1 MPAQHPAWLKVST
14 SEVDRGTVEL
24 ESSTASRMN
33 PRVPTR
39 MWEAREHGPVIQAA
53 ERAAEAGNYASA
65 EKLLREAA
73 RLQEASLGPRH
84 PDLANTL
91 NNLGIVCEITDKP
104 DDAEQYFRRA
114 VSIARTSLDA
124 DHPFV
129 ATSQKNLRDFCE
141 ARGKDIEPPAPA
153 TEVQPP
159 SPVVEVPAPVVE
171 LQASVVELEASA
183 ATVTEP
189 EPAPEPESEPAAPT
203 DAARQSTIDPDPEDP
218 EVTSRKFFY
227 RIALGALGPIA
238 MLMVI
243 LAAGL
248 PRLGAPELAV
258 PSREVAIDPPRTMT
272 PPPVTPP
279 PEPSPIDASPA
290 PEKPKTTNAATKSS
304 RTDDEATTSNI
315 TPAPARPVVTRA
327 SLCGELDDWSCDPAD
342 RPVPP
347 GPLFFYTQ
355 IKSSTA
361 TTIQHRWYQGDH
373 LRQAVELRVQA
384 NRSGG
389 YRTYSRNLMKSDSAG
404 EWRIEV
410 RSQDG
415 AVLHEERFTV
425 R

>member
-1 MPAQHPAWLKVST
+1 
-14 SEVDRGTVEL
+14 
-24 ESSTASRMN
+24 
-33 PRVPTR
+33 
-39 MWEAREHGPVIQAA
+39 MWEAREAGPVIQAA
-53 ERAAEAGNYASA
+53 ERAAEAGNYTSA

-84 PDLANTL
+84 ADLANTL

-141 ARGKDIEPPAPA
+141 ARGKAVEPQAVEPPAPA
-153 TEVQPP
+153 PEVQPP
-159 SPVVEVPAPVVE
+159 PPVVEAPVVEVLAPVVE
-171 LQASVVELEASA
+171 LQASA
-183 ATVTEP
+183 ATATPDPDPDPDPEP
-189 EPAPEPESEPAAPT
+189 EPAAAPAT
-203 DAARQSTIDPDPEDP
+203 DPARQSPIDPDPEDP
-218 EVTSRKFFY
+218 EATSKKFFY
-227 RIALGALGPIA
+227 RVALGALGPIA

-258 PSREVAIDPPRTMT
+258 LSREVAIDPPRTIT
-272 PPPVTPP
+272 PPPITPP
-279 PEPSPIDASPA
+279 PEPSPVDASPA
-290 PEKPKTTNAATKSS
+290 PERPQTTNAATKSS
-304 RTDDEATTSNI
+304 RAADEATPSDVTA
-315 TPAPARPVVTRA
+315 APARPVVVRA
-327 SLCGELDDWSCDPAD
+327 GLCGELDDWSCDPAD

-355 IKSSTA
+355 IKSPTA
-361 TTIQHRWYQGDH
+361 TTIQHRWYQDNH
-373 LRQAVELRVQA
+373 LRQAVDLRVDA
-384 NRSGG
+384 NRTAG
-389 YRTYSRNLMKSDSAG
+389 YRTYSRNLMKSESAG
-404 EWRIEV
+404 DWRVEV

-415 AVLHEERFTV
+415 SLLHEERFAV

>member
-1 MPAQHPAWLKVST
+1 MPAQHPVWLKVST
-14 SEVDRGTVEL
+14 SEVDCGTVEL

-33 PRVPTR
+33 PRVTTH

-53 ERAAEAGNYASA
+53 ERAAEAGNYTSA

-91 NNLGIVCEITDKP
+91 NNLGIVCEMTSKP

-114 VSIARTSLDA
+114 VSIARTSLAA

-141 ARGKDIEPPAPA
+141 ARGKAVEPPAPEP
-153 TEVQPP
+153 EVESPAP
-159 SPVVEVPAPVVE
+159 IVEAPVVEVPAPVVE
-171 LQASVVELEASA
+171 LQASEAT
-183 ATVTEP
+183 ATLD
-189 EPAPEPESEPAAPT
+189 PEPEQEPAGAAAPAT
-203 DAARQSTIDPDPEDP
+203 DPARQPAIDTDPEDP
-218 EVTSRKFFY
+218 EVTSKKFFY
-227 RIALGALGPIA
+227 RVALGALGPIA

-258 PSREVAIDPPRTMT
+258 LSREVAIDPPRMIT
-272 PPPVTPP
+272 PPPITPP
-279 PEPSPIDASPA
+279 SEPSPVDASPA
-290 PEKPKTTNAATKSS
+290 PEKPQTANAATKSS
-304 RTDDEATTSNI
+304 RVADEATPSDVTA
-315 TPAPARPVVTRA
+315 APARPVVVRA
-327 SLCGELDDWSCDPAD
+327 GLCGELDDWSCDPAD
-342 RPVPP
+342 RPVPS

-355 IKSSTA
+355 IKSPTA
-361 TTIQHRWYQGDH
+361 TTIQHRWYQDNH
-373 LRQAVELRVQA
+373 LRQAVDLRVEA
-384 NRSGG
+384 NRTAG
-389 YRTYSRNLMKSDSAG
+389 YRTYSRNLMKSESAG
-404 EWRIEV
+404 DWRVEV

-415 AVLHEERFTV
+415 SLLHEERFAV